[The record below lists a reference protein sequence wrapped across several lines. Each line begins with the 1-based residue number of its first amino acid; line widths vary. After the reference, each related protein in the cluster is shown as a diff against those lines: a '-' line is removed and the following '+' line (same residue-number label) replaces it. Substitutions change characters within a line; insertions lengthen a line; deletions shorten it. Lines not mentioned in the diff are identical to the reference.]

1 MRLTLKLTIRQIID
15 IEQLTAAYARDL
27 AELFEAA
34 PSEQIRASIAR
45 LKETQEACA
54 AVLR

>member
-1 MRLTLKLTIRQIID
+1 MQITLRLSIRQIID
-15 IEQLTAAYARDL
+15 IEQLTAAHARDL
-27 AELFEAA
+27 AELFEAD
-34 PSEQIRASIAR
+34 PSEQIRAAIAR